1 LNHKTISS
9 AGGTVHY
16 WTMGAGEQCILFT
29 HGALMDNGL
38 FQPQMDYFA
47 KRYKVISWDVPAHGK
62 SRPYRG
68 FSLLNAARELVNIL
82 DAENIKAAHLVGQ
95 SMGGYI
101 IQMAALDFPQRAR
114 SLSAVDS
121 SPVHPDYYSALDTW
135 LLSITPALLKLY
147 PYNFLIETIAGQ
159 IALRESARE
168 YALETLRGLTK
179 TEIVDIMGEVYGGL
193 HNYARDF
200 DLPHPL
206 LIVYGEFDR
215 TGKVRQ
221 YCREWARRENRP
233 LEIIPN
239 AAHNANM
246 DNPQAFNAVLGTFL
260 ENR

>member
-1 LNHKTISS
+1 MNHKTLPG

-29 HGALMDNGL
+29 HGATMDKGL
-38 FQPQMDYFA
+38 FQPQMDYFS

-68 FSLLNAARELVNIL
+68 FSLPNAARELVNIL
-82 DAENIKAAHLVGQ
+82 DAENIEAAHLVGQ

-101 IQMAALDFPQRAR
+101 IQMTALDFPQRAR
-114 SLSAVDS
+114 SLTAVDS
-121 SPVHPDYYSALDTW
+121 SPVHPAYYSALDNW

-147 PYNFLIETIAGQ
+147 PYDFLIKTIARQ
-159 IALRESARE
+159 IALRESAQA

-179 TEIVDIMGEVYGGL
+179 TEIAEIMGEVYGGL
-193 HNYARDF
+193 QQYARDF
-200 DLPHPL
+200 TLPHPL
-206 LIVYGEFDR
+206 LIIYGEFDR

-246 DNPQAFNAVLGTFL
+246 DNPQAFNAILEAFL
-260 ENR
+260 ENM